1 MTKFDPHAEYTDLSA
16 RLRDK
21 ATSLNRSVR
30 ERKAAALLREA
41 AKGIDDLL
49 SGLSIGKDEMA
60 RIAKDGERFRW
71 LRDALVTTDAEFFIA
86 VDSECH
92 EGRWALPANEV
103 DAAIDAAMIRH
114 NNLPL
119 MDVTITPTVVYA
131 T

>member
-1 MTKFDPHAEYTDLSA
+1 MTKFDPHTEYTELSA

-21 ATSLNRSVR
+21 AASLNRSVR
-30 ERKAAALLREA
+30 ERKAAVLLREA

-60 RIAKDGERFRW
+60 RIALDGERFRW
-71 LRDALVTTDAEFFIA
+71 LRNALVTTDSEFFIA
-86 VDSECH
+86 VDSEYH
-92 EGRWALPANEV
+92 KDRWALPVTEV

-114 NNLPL
+114 NSLPP

>member
-49 SGLSIGKDEMA
+49 TGLSIGKEAMS
-60 RIAKDGERFRW
+60 ILIKDAERFQW
-71 LRDALVTTDAEFFIA
+71 LRNALVTTDAEFFIA
-86 VDSECH
+86 VDSAHH
-92 EGRWALPANEV
+92 EGRWALPMNEV
-103 DAAIDAAMIRH
+103 DAAIDAAISRW
-114 NNLPL
+114 NNGTL
-119 MDVTITPTVVYA
+119 MDVTITNAVVY
-131 T
+131 TT